1 MYERVWER
9 KGKGVGEK
17 ERGSGERKRDCGGRD
32 GEGEREGER
41 FGERGERGREIWGEG
56 WGSRERSNLP
66 ISSLFIV
73 VCIHHM
79 HTPMGW
85 PLAKI
90 YSNLTF
96 VH

>member
-17 ERGSGERKRDCGGRD
+17 RRGSRREKERGRGERKRDG
-32 GEGEREGER
+32 GEGWG
-41 FGERGERGREIWGEG
+41 GGERGREILGEG

-66 ISSLFIV
+66 ISSLLFIV